1 MDMDEEDHLS
11 ADEDHAGEE
20 DDDIHLKNS
29 CGRETHHLQVNV
41 YRFDRR
47 RLKPSGAGYF
57 YCSEKGCKA
66 SIKATYADSD
76 SEPSDFEVLCAHH
89 NHPPDVTMQYVNYC
103 KKNIK
108 RAIEADP
115 MQPVLKI
122 YEEEFKKILDV
133 IRDTG
138 DITTLEDFPRSMS
151 TGKVKLRYFDVFP

>member
-1 MDMDEEDHLS
+1 MKTTQVKKMMVYKTV
-11 ADEDHAGEE
+11 
-20 DDDIHLKNS
+20 KNS
-29 CGRETHHLQVNV
+29 GRETHHLQVNV

-66 SIKATYADSD
+66 SIKATYVDT
-76 SEPSDFEVLCAHH
+76 EPSDFEVLCGHH
-89 NHPPDVTMQYVNYC
+89 NHPPDVTMQYVNFC
-103 KKNIK
+103 KMNIK

-151 TGKVKLRYFDVFP
+151 TARYSFFFLSIPLTEKI